1 MWENLGH
8 GEMIATLDW
17 PEADP
22 SWLTRE
28 TIEVAVQV
36 NGKLRGTIALAPDS
50 AKELAKKWHLPFLCS
65 KILDGNTPKKVIVIP
80 NRIVNVVV

>member
-1 MWENLGH
+1 
-8 GEMIATLDW
+8 MIATLDW

-36 NGKLRGTIALAPDS
+36 NGKLRGTISLAPDS
-50 AKELAKKWHLPFLCS
+50 AKELAEEMALAIPAVQ

>member
-36 NGKLRGTIALAPDS
+36 NGKLRGNLAR
-50 AKELAKKWHLPFLCS
+50 ARQCKR
-65 KILDGNTPKKVIVIP
+65 T
-80 NRIVNVVV
+80 R